1 MSQRTRVSGHEKEKR
16 RATFNKKLH
25 AVLSTESRA
34 YLKRYVYKITHS
46 FIIMFVYFSS
56 IFLLSLFPL
65 FSPPPTFFGVHYTYA
80 GRSIQPIRCG
90 GLLTCQDHL
99 EFWQLHEPKKERRF
113 NSQMYTLFRKS
124 SPSYHHYA
132 HTLLVHIDTTHFN
145 VLQTQQHDPGVPV
158 GCTCADAAGL
168 AWPVTEQAKEDCVA

>member
-56 IFLLSLFPL
+56 IFLFSLFPL
-65 FSPPPTFFGVHYTYA
+65 FSPTSNLLRCPLYVRRSLYPTNQMRWSSYLP
-80 GRSIQPIRCG
+80 RSSRI
-90 GLLTCQDHL
+90 
-99 EFWQLHEPKKERRF
+99 
-113 NSQMYTLFRKS
+113 
-124 SPSYHHYA
+124 
-132 HTLLVHIDTTHFN
+132 
-145 VLQTQQHDPGVPV
+145 
-158 GCTCADAAGL
+158 L
-168 AWPVTEQAKEDCVA
+168 ATA